1 MKTILNIKEFNNF
14 CTKLPATTHVIQWGE
29 SHVWKVCGKVFAI
42 GGQAE
47 DEHWFT
53 FKVSPW
59 AFEVLKEQPGL
70 RPAPYLASRGLSW
83 IQHYKKPGLSDKQ
96 LKDYFRQSYEL
107 VLKGVTKKKRIEQGL
122 L

>member
-1 MKTILNIKEFNNF
+1 MNIQEFNKF

-29 SHVWKVCGKVFAI
+29 SHVWKVCDKVFAI
-42 GGQAE
+42 GGQDE
-47 DEHWFT
+47 DEYWYT

-59 AFEVLKEQPGL
+59 AFEVLQEQPGL

-83 IQHYKKPGLSDKQ
+83 IQHYSKPGLSDKQ